1 MNAAAL
7 KSRLDSL
14 FARLNP
20 PYGVV
25 PEWHEA
31 AASEAEIRAAEMRLG
46 VRLPEDVKTVFRS
59 FSGISHET
67 PYFMGGR
74 FETLRSKI
82 AAAGCLAADDSGFQD
97 DLVIVQIKRL
107 GEWGTADELYNPKEE
122 YRRLPE
128 AMAEEGGQAF
138 YDGCTQETID
148 NPAFVYIGDSYAE
161 TLFANLIEGSEHY
174 GAIYNLRPYY
184 PHFFAYKIADSY
196 TGLLDLIVQS
206 LERQAA

>member
-1 MNAAAL
+1 MNAEAL
-7 KSRLDSL
+7 KTRLNNL

-25 PEWHEA
+25 SEWHEA
-31 AASEAEIRAAEMRLG
+31 AAGAAEIRDTEARLG
-46 VRLPEDVKTVFRS
+46 VRLPEDVKAAFRS

-67 PYFMGGR
+67 PYLMGER
-74 FETLRSKI
+74 FETLRRKLT
-82 AAAGCLAADDSGFQD
+82 AAGCLTADDSEFQD
-97 DLVIVQIKRL
+97 NLVIAQIKRWS
-107 GEWGTADELYNPKEE
+107 EWGKADELYNPKEE

-128 AMAEEGGQAF
+128 ALAQEGGQAF
-138 YDGCTQETID
+138 YDGCTQEMID

-161 TLFANLIEGSEHY
+161 TLFANLAEGSEHY

-196 TGLLDLIVQS
+196 TDLLERIVQS
-206 LERQAA
+206 LEQQAA